1 MNAIVLSAGQGRRL
15 LPLTER
21 DPKCLL
27 AVDGPRAVLEL
38 QLRALARCGIRH
50 ATVVVGFG
58 ADRVERFLAGIR
70 IPSLRVDSLF
80 NPFFAS
86 SDNLATCWLAR
97 GAMTDD
103 FVLLNGDTLFE
114 DRVLQRLLESPPA
127 PITVTIDHKDGYDD
141 DDMKVSIDASGRLLA
156 IGKQLPPK
164 SVGGESIGMLCFRGT
179 GVKSFR
185 DELERVVRTPEGLRA
200 WYLSVVNEMAAR
212 IPIATASIDGLWW
225 REIDSPKDLE
235 GVRESFVS
243 PSLESARRS
252 RA

>member
-15 LPLTER
+15 LPLTAS

-27 AVDGPRAVLEL
+27 DVDGPRTVLEL

-58 ADRVERFLAGIR
+58 AERVERFLTTLR
-70 IPSLRVDSLF
+70 IPGLRVDTLF
-80 NPFFAS
+80 NPFFAT

-97 GAMTDD
+97 GAMTGD

-114 DRVLQRLLESPPA
+114 DRVLQALLAAPTA
-127 PITVTIDHKDGYDD
+127 PITVTIDHKDSYDD
-141 DDMKVSIDASGRLLA
+141 DDMKVSIDPSGRLLA
-156 IGKQLPPK
+156 IGKRLSPE
-164 SVGGESIGMLCFRGT
+164 SVGGESIGMLCFRAA
-179 GVKSFR
+179 GVRTFR
-185 DELERVVRTPEGLRA
+185 DELERVIRTPEGLRA

-212 IPIATASIDGLWW
+212 IPIATASIQGLWW
-225 REIDSPKDLE
+225 REIDSPEDLE
-235 GVRESFVS
+235 GVRASFV
-243 PSLESARRS
+243 PPAQAAVRRF

>member
-27 AVDGPRAVLEL
+27 EVDGPLTVLEL

-50 ATVVVGFG
+50 ATVVLGFG
-58 ADRVERFLAGIR
+58 ADRVERFLTGIR
-70 IPSLRVDSLF
+70 IPGLRVDTLY

-97 GAMTDD
+97 GAMTGD

-141 DDMKVSIDASGRLLA
+141 DDMKVSIDASRRLLA
-156 IGKQLPPK
+156 IGKRLPAE

-179 GVKSFR
+179 GVKAFR
-185 DELERVVRTPEGLRA
+185 DELERVIRTPEGLRA
-200 WYLSVVNEMAAR
+200 WYLSVVNEMASR
-212 IPIATASIDGLWW
+212 MPIATASIDGLWW
-225 REIDSPKDLE
+225 REIDSPEDLE
-235 GVRESFVS
+235 GVRASFVS
-243 PSLESARRS
+243 PSQGSARRS

>member
-27 AVDGPRAVLEL
+27 EVDGPHTVLEL
-38 QLRALARCGIRH
+38 QLRTLARCGIRH
-50 ATVVVGFG
+50 ATVVLGFG
-58 ADRVERFLAGIR
+58 ADRVERFLSGIR
-70 IPSLRVDSLF
+70 IPGLRVDTLF
-80 NPFFAS
+80 NPFFAT

-97 GAMTDD
+97 GAMTAD

-127 PITVTIDHKDGYDD
+127 PITVTIDHKDSYDD
-141 DDMKVSIDASGRLLA
+141 DDMKVSIDASRRLLA
-156 IGKQLPPK
+156 IGKRLPPE

-179 GVKSFR
+179 GVKGFR
-185 DELERVVRTPEGLRA
+185 DELEKVIRTPEGLRA

-225 REIDSPKDLE
+225 REIDSPEDLE
-235 GVRESFVS
+235 GVRASFVS
-243 PSLESARRS
+243 PSQESARRS